1 LPFVCALYKEKEK
14 EKEKEKGKND
24 DYFVGSTALLVDV

>member
-1 LPFVCALYKEKEK
+1 LPFVCALYK